1 MRGERPRKA
10 GVQSVDRAIGV
21 LEFLARTGWAGVTEV
36 ANALDIHKSTAHR
49 LLATLLDHGL
59 VDQDAHTD
67 RYRLGLGLVS
77 LASTVTA
84 DLDVLQYARP
94 VGERLGEETRETVTV
109 SVLIG
114 DEVMVIHQSMPSASV
129 LSVDWRGKHLPLH
142 CTSDGK
148 VLLAHLPET
157 RQRAI
162 LTKPLARFTEHTIVK
177 PGELRAQLETIR
189 TAGYGYTLEELEL
202 GLNAVAAPVYLGTG
216 TVAATI
222 GVSGPAFRLAE
233 QSIPAMGALTR
244 SAAAEV
250 SRRLGFTAALAR
262 DQE

>member
-1 MRGERPRKA
+1 M
-10 GVQSVDRAIGV
+10 QSVDRAIGV
-21 LEFLARTGWAGVTEV
+21 LEFLAHAGWAGVTDV

-59 VDQDAHTD
+59 VDQDARTD

-94 VGERLGEETRETVTV
+94 VGERLSEETRETVTV

-114 DEVMVIHQSMPSASV
+114 DEVMVIHQIMPSISV

-162 LTKPLARFTEHTIVK
+162 LAKPLARFTGRTIID
-177 PGELRAQLETIR
+177 PDTLRAQLHVIR
-189 TAGYGYTLEELEL
+189 AAGYGYTLEELEI
-202 GLNAVAAPVYLGTG
+202 GLNAVAAPIYLGTG
-216 TVAATI
+216 AVAATI
-222 GVSGPAFRLAE
+222 GVSGPAFRLSE
-233 QSIPAMGALTR
+233 QSIPSMGSLTR
-244 SAAAEV
+244 SAAAEI
-250 SRRLGFTAALAR
+250 SRRLGFTAAR
-262 DQE
+262 IRNQE